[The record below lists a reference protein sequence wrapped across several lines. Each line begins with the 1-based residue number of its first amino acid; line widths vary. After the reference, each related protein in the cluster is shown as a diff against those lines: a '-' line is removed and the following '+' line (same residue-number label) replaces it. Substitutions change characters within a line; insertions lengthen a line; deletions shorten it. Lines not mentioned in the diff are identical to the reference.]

1 MAGSVP
7 LAEPEGAA
15 KEPVRRR
22 AGPSASGKLAANP
35 VKRAQRYLAHVCLN
49 MQVHACVVCR
59 PQAQHGLPAWC
70 PAAAVCGR
78 RPSGWPC
85 SQETAASPAAPRPPT
100 APCLQRLGRMGR
112 VWCQWEH
119 AKPCADAA
127 AAHASEAAAAPALKG
142 CTQQRTRALS
152 HELDAFQAAHPTP
165 KTHAGVQH
173 STAQRTDVP
182 QRELSALLVAHHPAR
197 QRQAAGLEGW
207 AQEGGAE
214 HGPAINS
221 GGGGSGRVRAG
232 RHGRRQAAGHGT
244 TLRMW

>member
-7 LAEPEGAA
+7 LAELEGAA

-22 AGPSASGKLAANP
+22 AGSSASGKLAANP
-35 VKRAQRYLAHVCLN
+35 VKRAQHYLAHVCLN

-78 RPSGWPC
+78 CPSGWPC

-127 AAHASEAAAAPALKG
+127 AAHASGGCCSTSLEGLHAAAHQGLIARARRVPS
-142 CTQQRTRALS
+142 CPPNPQNTRWG
-152 HELDAFQAAHPTP
+152 AA
-165 KTHAGVQH
+165 QH
-173 STAQRTDVP
+173 STAHRCPT
-182 QRELSALLVAHHPAR
+182 A
-197 QRQAAGLEGW
+197 
-207 AQEGGAE
+207 
-214 HGPAINS
+214 
-221 GGGGSGRVRAG
+221 
-232 RHGRRQAAGHGT
+232 
-244 TLRMW
+244 